1 MKKYRSAKEYE
12 KTKSIIIYI
21 ILLLGM
27 VVALYPFYILVMN
40 SFKHGIEIVNY
51 PRNLPS
57 EISLYGYKS
66 VFKDLNLLTL
76 FKNSVF
82 VSGTGAFLCCL
93 FNSMCGY
100 ALAKIK
106 FYGRNLVFRIILST
120 LMLPAIL
127 LLVPTYIL
135 MDKIGWIDTYRVLII
150 MGMVGAY
157 NIFLFRQFMSQISDE
172 FIEAAKID
180 GANHLY
186 IYSRIVMPMSL
197 PVITSV
203 GILDFVTRWNDIFNP
218 LLYIRSEERFTLQ
231 LGLWKYS
238 SQIVNQFLEQ
248 KYAAMTLITIPVLIL
263 YILLQKHFIQAFSSA
278 GLK

>member
-1 MKKYRSAKEYE
+1 
-12 KTKSIIIYI
+12 
-21 ILLLGM
+21 M

-135 MDKIGWIDTYRVLII
+135 MDKIGWIDTQSFNYYGYGRNII
-150 MGMVGAY
+150 Y
-157 NIFLFRQFMSQISDE
+157 SCSDSLCPISDE

-180 GANHLY
+180 GANHFIY
-186 IYSRIVMPMSL
+186 IP
-197 PVITSV
+197 
-203 GILDFVTRWNDIFNP
+203 
-218 LLYIRSEERFTLQ
+218 E
-231 LGLWKYS
+231 
-238 SQIVNQFLEQ
+238 
-248 KYAAMTLITIPVLIL
+248 
-263 YILLQKHFIQAFSSA
+263 
-278 GLK
+278 

>member
-1 MKKYRSAKEYE
+1 
-12 KTKSIIIYI
+12 
-21 ILLLGM
+21 
-27 VVALYPFYILVMN
+27 
-40 SFKHGIEIVNY
+40 
-51 PRNLPS
+51 
-57 EISLYGYKS
+57 
-66 VFKDLNLLTL
+66 
-76 FKNSVF
+76 
-82 VSGTGAFLCCL
+82 
-93 FNSMCGY
+93 MCGY

-238 SQIVNQFLEQ
+238 SDSKPVLQP
-248 KYAAMTLITIPVLIL
+248 YSLITIPVLM
-263 YILLQKHFIQAFSSA
+263 YILFRSILSRVSA
-278 GLK
+278 GLIVNERWYVPKVLKILIAYVIAMTYAMSLEFNVRVIRDALEN